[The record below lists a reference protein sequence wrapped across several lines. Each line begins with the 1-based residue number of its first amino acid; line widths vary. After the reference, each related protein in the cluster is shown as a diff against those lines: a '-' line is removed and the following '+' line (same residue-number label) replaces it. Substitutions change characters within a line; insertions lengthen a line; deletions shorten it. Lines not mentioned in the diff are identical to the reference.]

1 MPFGLSEHGCI
12 AWATLVVTS
21 TLQVVLSFDLE
32 RGNTVVR
39 VDQPAGTR
47 CPLAVVLAKPLD
59 IAGFK
64 ESHGLPPM
72 VNTWKNLDSH
82 YPLEAGYVCEQ
93 TRHAIVGPL
102 Q

>member
-1 MPFGLSEHGCI
+1 MDAVPSLSK
-12 AWATLVVTS
+12 
-21 TLQVVLSFDLE
+21 TLQVVLSFELA

-72 VNTWKNLDSH
+72 VNTWKILIRTIHSRQVTFASKRGMLSPGLCNE
-82 YPLEAGYVCEQ
+82 P
-93 TRHAIVGPL
+93 
-102 Q
+102 